1 MREVRKIATPVVVFL
16 AVVTVVGLK
25 LCAQQNVGSI
35 KGTVED
41 PSGGAIPGATIVARD
56 EATGVERKTVTNK
69 AGAYAFPQLDIGLY
83 TLTVSAT
90 GFKTTERS
98 SIRIIA
104 GVALTFDIQLTLGQI
119 SQVVSVTAQ

>member
-1 MREVRKIATPVVVFL
+1 MSMKEGTKTAVL
-16 AVVTVVGLK
+16 AIVSLAIIVVTGLS
-25 LCAQQNVGSI
+25 LYAQQNVGSI

-41 PSGGAIPGATIVARD
+41 PSGGAIPGAMVVARD

-69 AGAYAFPQLDIGLY
+69 AGAYAFPQLDIGFY

-98 SIRIIA
+98 SIRLIA
-104 GVALTFDIQLTLGQI
+104 GVALKWCL
-119 SQVVSVTAQ
+119 